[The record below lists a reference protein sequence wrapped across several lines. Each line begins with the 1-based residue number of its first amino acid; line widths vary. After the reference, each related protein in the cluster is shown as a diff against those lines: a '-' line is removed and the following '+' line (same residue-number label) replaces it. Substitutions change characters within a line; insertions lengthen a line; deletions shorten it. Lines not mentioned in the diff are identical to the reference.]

1 MIYRQRNQIVHN
13 ATFDKTLMEFNIAQ
27 IKSIVTMVLFGL
39 LNGLKNEPSLKNV
52 ILDSLYQ
59 SRTEQDLYLANSE
72 NNYLFIEKFKNTDYE

>member
-27 IKSIVTMVLFGL
+27 IKSIVTMVLFDL

-52 ILDSLYQ
+52 ILDSYIKA
-59 SRTEQDLYLANSE
+59 EQDLYLANSE